1 MKEEKHIED
10 LALIRNLMEQSTR
23 FMSLSGLSGIL
34 IGIYALIGATLAY
47 YYLGI
52 RGIYNQYETV
62 KQSPFLIFFI
72 LIAGSVLILSL
83 ITAYLLSKNKSKKMK
98 VGFWNKSAKLLVIN
112 LAIPLLIGGA
122 FIGVLYFHNILGLI
136 APTTLVFY
144 GLGLISAGNYTIK
157 EIKILGLLEVALG
170 ILAGFNIGYGLYF
183 WALGFGVLHILYG
196 VIIYFK
202 YDRE

>member
-1 MKEEKHIED
+1 M
-10 LALIRNLMEQSTR
+10 R
-23 FMSLSGLSGIL
+23 
-34 IGIYALIGATLAY
+34 
-47 YYLGI
+47 
-52 RGIYNQYETV
+52 
-62 KQSPFLIFFI
+62 
-72 LIAGSVLILSL
+72 
-83 ITAYLLSKNKSKKMK
+83 

-112 LAIPLLIGGA
+112 LATPLLIGGA